1 MFPMRSVALVA
12 LALAAGCGRPAD
24 DTGPVP
30 ALALAALG
38 GQRVLV
44 LPVHYVAAVPGGWL
58 GGSAS
63 AEEARRGINAEI
75 AFALGE
81 RGGTTQWALPG
92 EIETALGREPGLGL
106 RAYPLS
112 ADPIR
117 RANARRLERVGD
129 PLYGEVRKI
138 AALLDARYVLFP
150 VELLYDAARS
160 KEEAE
165 GHAALWTVLF
175 DARTGLVM
183 WSGTVRGD
191 PGPPG
196 SGATVARAAQALA
209 RRFVP

>member
-1 MFPMRSVALVA
+1 MSRMRHVSV
-12 LALAAGCGRPAD
+12 LAIVLLLACGRRSD
-24 DTGPVP
+24 EGPVP
-30 ALALAALG
+30 ALPLAALG

-44 LPVHYVAAVPGGWL
+44 LPVHYVQGVAGGWL
-58 GGSAS
+58 GGAAS
-63 AEEARRGINAEI
+63 SDEARRGINAEI

-81 RGGTTQWALPG
+81 REGTTQWVLPA
-92 EIETALGREPGLGL
+92 EIEKALGREPGLGL

-112 ADPIR
+112 SDPIR
-117 RANARRLERVGD
+117 RANAGRLERVGD

-150 VELLYDAARS
+150 VELLYETPRS
-160 KEEAE
+160 KDEVN

-191 PGPPG
+191 PGPAG

-209 RRFVP
+209 RRFAP